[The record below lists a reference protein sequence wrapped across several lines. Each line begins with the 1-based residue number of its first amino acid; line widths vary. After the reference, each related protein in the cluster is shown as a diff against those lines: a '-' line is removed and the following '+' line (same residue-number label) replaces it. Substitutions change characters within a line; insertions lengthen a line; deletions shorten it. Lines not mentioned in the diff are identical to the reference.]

1 MSEYSSTIV
10 LIVFF
15 VSLAVYFL
23 PALVASTRLHPNSK
37 PIMLLNVFLGW
48 TLIGWVGALVWS
60 VSKIDSQAAMPS
72 ESAPEA
78 DKYSKLERISLLKER
93 GVLTEL
99 EFQAEKSK
107 ILGC

>member
-1 MSEYSSTIV
+1 MSDYSNTLV

-60 VSKIDSQAAMPS
+60 ASKIDGQAAKNEEPAS
-72 ESAPEA
+72 EP
-78 DKYSKLERISLLKER
+78 DKYAKLERISLLKER
-93 GVLTEL
+93 GVLSKS
-99 EFQAEKSK
+99 EFLAEKAR
-107 ILGC
+107 ILEG